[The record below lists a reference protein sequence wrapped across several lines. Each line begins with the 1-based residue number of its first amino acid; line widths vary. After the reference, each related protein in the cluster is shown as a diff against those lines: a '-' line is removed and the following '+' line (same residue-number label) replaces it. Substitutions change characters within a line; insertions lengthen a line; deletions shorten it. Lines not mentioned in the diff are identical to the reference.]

1 VLLLQITLGTE
12 VTGNLLS
19 KEAQCAVG
27 YQFDLRQ
34 NAVRGQVNNRGVII
48 GILEN
53 KLAPGLSFTI
63 TGQLNHFT
71 GLSVFGIGFTLG
83 V

>member
-1 VLLLQITLGTE
+1 MTGCLL
-12 VTGNLLS
+12 N
-19 KEAQCAVG
+19 KEAECSVG

-34 NAVRGQVNNRGVII
+34 NAVRGQVNNRGVIV

-63 TGQLNHFT
+63 TGQMNHFT
-71 GLSVFGIGFTLG
+71 GMSVFGLGFTLG
-83 V
+83 A